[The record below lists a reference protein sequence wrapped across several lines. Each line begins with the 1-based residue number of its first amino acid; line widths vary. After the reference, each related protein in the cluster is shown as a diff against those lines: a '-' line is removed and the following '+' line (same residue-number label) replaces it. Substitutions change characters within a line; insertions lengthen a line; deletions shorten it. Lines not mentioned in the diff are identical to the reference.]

1 MLHVVIN
8 AVDIALKNWLVYNGK
23 VVLNA
28 ALLKIVP
35 YYRKHFRVIFEISK
49 RYYEIHLT
57 YSNMDTS
64 MCSLCSSSDFKY
76 MYNLKYKKKVS
87 LGLAI
92 DLYMNIWDLQF
103 MVFFI
108 FGYKF
113 NSYPTYTFIWIKYI
127 KVWHV

>member
-8 AVDIALKNWLVYNGK
+8 AVNIALKNWLVYYGK

-28 ALLKIVP
+28 TLLKIVP
-35 YYRKHFRVIFEISK
+35 YYIKHFRLIFEISK
-49 RYYEIHLT
+49 KYYEIYLT
-57 YSNMDTS
+57 YSNMDTN
-64 MCSLCSSSDFKY
+64 MCSLCFNSDFKY
-76 MYNLKYKKKVS
+76 MYNLKLNKVS

-92 DLYMNIWDLQF
+92 DLYIDVWDLQF

-113 NSYPTYTFIWIKYI
+113 NSYATYTFI
-127 KVWHV
+127 

>member
-113 NSYPTYTFIWIKYI
+113 NSYPAYTFI
-127 KVWHV
+127 